1 MMMSDDKLRI
11 GLVGLG
17 KFVEIAHLP
26 CIFETAYSDK
36 IELAAICDLNEARLK
51 ELAPQCRGADTF
63 TDYKKMFAD
72 AELDAIS
79 VVTPDHAHTQIV
91 LDALDAGLDVLVEK
105 PLCMRV
111 DEAVDIVEKARD
123 LGRAVVVDFHK
134 RFDPVHLALRERLLA
149 GHYGAVQTA
158 YAWMQDE
165 ITVPC
170 GGFFKSDLAARSSP
184 VWFLGVHFFD
194 VMRFITGLEP
204 VEVRATAYKDE
215 VVAQGVDTY
224 DAVKADFL
232 MTGGASFSFVV
243 SWNLPKG
250 APALTVQGM
259 TLQCAK
265 GHVMLDTTD
274 RGWRDLSSEG
284 NRCINPNFLHKLGPN
299 NRGYAVE
306 SPGEGLMK
314 IAAHRRRPVDPGDEP
329 DLFAMNGLY
338 ATLMGQAVDASLA
351 SGATMRD
358 GHALVGS
365 TITVNDFLAKQ
376 VGTERAK
383 PYLIDPS

>member
-1 MMMSDDKLRI
+1 MSNDKLRI

-26 CIFETAYSDK
+26 CYFETAYSK
-36 IELAAICDLNEARLK
+36 TIELAAICDLNEARVK
-51 ELAPQCRGADTF
+51 ELAPRCRGAATF
-63 TDYKKMFAD
+63 TDYRTMFAD
-72 AELDAIS
+72 AELDAVA
-79 VVTPDHAHTQIV
+79 VVTPDHAHTRIV
-91 LDALDAGLDVLVEK
+91 LDAIEAGLDVLVEK

-111 DEAVDIVEKARD
+111 GEAVEIVSKARE

-134 RFDPVHLALRERLLA
+134 RFDPMHLALRERVLA

-194 VMRFITGLEP
+194 VMRFITGLDP

-215 VVAQGVDTY
+215 VARQGVDTY

-250 APALTVQGM
+250 APALTIQGM
-259 TLQCAK
+259 TLQCAR
-265 GHVMLDTTD
+265 GYVMLDTTD
-274 RGWRDLSSEG
+274 RGWRDLSCEG

-299 NRGYAVE
+299 HRGYAVE
-306 SPGEGLMK
+306 SPGEGLMA
-314 IAAHRRRPVDPGDEP
+314 IAAHRRRPVDPKDDP
-329 DLFAMNGLY
+329 DLFALNGLY

-351 SGATMRD
+351 AGTTMRG
-358 GHALVGS
+358 GHALVGT
-365 TITVNDFLAKQ
+365 TIEINDFLTEQ
-376 VGTERAK
+376 VGAERAK
-383 PYLIDPS
+383 PYLIDAS

>member
-1 MMMSDDKLRI
+1 MSNGKLRI
-11 GLVGLG
+11 GLIGLG

-26 CIFETAYSDK
+26 CYFETAYRDR
-36 IELAAICDLNEARLK
+36 IELAAVCDLNEDRLN
-51 ELAPQCRGADTF
+51 ELAPRCRGAATY
-63 TDYKKMFAD
+63 TDYGKMFAE
-72 AELDAIS
+72 AELDAVSI
-79 VVTPDHAHTQIV
+79 VTPDHAHTRIV

-111 DEAVDIVEKARD
+111 TEAVDVVAKARRE
-123 LGRAVVVDFHK
+123 GRAVVVDFHK
-134 RFDPVHLALRERLLA
+134 RFDPVHIALRERVLG
-149 GHYGAVQTA
+149 GHYGEVQTA
-158 YAWMQDE
+158 YSWMQDE

-170 GGFFKSDLAARSSP
+170 GGFFKSDLAAKSSP

-215 VVAQGVDTY
+215 VVARGVDTY

-232 MTGGASFSFVV
+232 MNNGASFSFVA

-250 APALTVQGM
+250 APALTIQGM

-265 GHVMLDTTD
+265 GYVALDTTD

-284 NRCINPNFLHKLGPN
+284 NRCINPNFLHRFGDN
-299 NRGYAVE
+299 YRGYAVE
-306 SPGEGLMK
+306 SPGEGLME
-314 IAAHRRRPVDPGDEP
+314 IAAHRREPVDPSDDP

-338 ATLMGQAVDASLA
+338 ATLMGQAVDVSLA
-351 SGATMRD
+351 TGATMRD

-365 TITVNDFLAKQ
+365 TIKINDFLIEQ
-376 VGTERAK
+376 VGADRAK
-383 PYLIDPS
+383 PYLIDAG

>member
-1 MMMSDDKLRI
+1 MSDDKLRI

-26 CIFETAYSDK
+26 CYFETAYSDHVQ
-36 IELAAICDLNEARLK
+36 LAAICDLSADRLA
-51 ELAPQCRGADTF
+51 EMSPQCRGAETF
-63 TDYKKMFAD
+63 TDHKKMMAD
-72 AELDAIS
+72 AELDAVV
-79 VVTPDHAHTQIV
+79 VVTPDHAHTRIV

-105 PLCMRV
+105 PLCMLTS
-111 DEAVDIVEKARD
+111 EAVEVVEKARS
-123 LGRAVVVDFHK
+123 LNRAVVVDFHK
-134 RFDPVHLALRERLLA
+134 RLDPVHLALRERVLA
-149 GHYGAVQTA
+149 GHYGAVQSA
-158 YAWMQDE
+158 YSWMQDE
-165 ITVPC
+165 ISVPC

-204 VEVRATAYKDE
+204 LEVRATAYKDA

-232 MTGGASFSFVV
+232 MSNGASFTFVV
-243 SWNLPKG
+243 SWNLPEG

-265 GHVMLDTTD
+265 GYVALDTTD

-284 NRCINPNFLHKLGPN
+284 NRCINPNFMHKLGGN
-299 NRGYAVE
+299 YRGYAVE
-306 SPGEGLMK
+306 SPGEGLME
-314 IAAHRRRPVDPGDEP
+314 IAAHRRRPVDPDDDP
-329 DLFAMNGLY
+329 DLFALNGLY

-351 SGATMRD
+351 AGTTLRD
-358 GHALVGS
+358 GHAIVGT
-365 TITVNDFLAKQ
+365 TIQINDFLIDQ
-376 VGTERAK
+376 VGEERAK
-383 PYLIDPS
+383 PYLIEVG